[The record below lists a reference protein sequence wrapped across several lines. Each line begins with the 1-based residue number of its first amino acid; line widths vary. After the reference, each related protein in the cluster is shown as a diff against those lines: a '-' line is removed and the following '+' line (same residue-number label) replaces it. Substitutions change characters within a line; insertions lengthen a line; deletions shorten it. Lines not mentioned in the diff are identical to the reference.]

1 MRDYT
6 LLSPARQQLIA
17 IASYTKRNFGLRKWR
32 EYRGIL
38 TAEFQKLTENPTIGS
53 QSNIPPKHVKN
64 GVRKVIAGVKKRDR
78 NHYICYRKNAATGN
92 IDIIAIIHTS
102 RDLYRDLSR
111 MPIKQYKP
119 QD

>member
-1 MRDYT
+1 MQKYI
-6 LLSPARQQLIA
+6 LLACARQA
-17 IASYTKRNFGLRKWR
+17 IENISTYTIDNYGYTQCNKYLD
-32 EYRGIL
+32 L
-38 TAEFQKLTENPTIGS
+38 LQSEFQKIAENPTIGS

-64 GVRKVIAGVKKRDR
+64 GVRKVIAGIKKRDR

-111 MPIKQYKP
+111 MPTKQYKP